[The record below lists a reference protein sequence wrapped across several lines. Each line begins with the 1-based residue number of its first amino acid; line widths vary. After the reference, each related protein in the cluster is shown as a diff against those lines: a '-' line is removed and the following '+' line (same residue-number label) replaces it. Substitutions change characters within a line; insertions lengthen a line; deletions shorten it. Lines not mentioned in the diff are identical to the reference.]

1 MAKTS
6 KARSLTKA
14 ELRIMQ
20 VLWKLRRGTVADVV
34 AAVPKPPL
42 AYTTVLTMLR
52 ILEQKGAVKRE
63 LDGRAHVYFPAF
75 EQDDA
80 ASTAIGDVVKSFFSN
95 SKTALAM
102 RLISESKPDK
112 EELRNIREMLAQY
125 EKEAE

>member
-1 MAKTS
+1 MARS

-20 VLWKLRRGTVADVV
+20 VLWKARRATVADVV
-34 AAVPKPPL
+34 AATPKPPL

-75 EQDDA
+75 EQDEA
-80 ASTAIGDVVKSFFSN
+80 ARSAVGDVVQSFFAN

-102 RLISESKPDK
+102 RLIAEERPDRDELARMKALIASYEEESK
-112 EELRNIREMLAQY
+112 
-125 EKEAE
+125 

>member
-1 MAKTS
+1 MAKS
-6 KARSLTKA
+6 PKARSLTKA

-34 AAVPKPPL
+34 ADVPKPPL

-75 EQDDA
+75 EADDA
-80 ASTAIGDVVKSFFSN
+80 AGTAIGDVVKSFFSN

-102 RLISESKPDK
+102 RLIAEQKPDK
-112 EELRNIREMLAQY
+112 KELQHIREMLAQY
-125 EKEAE
+125 EKDAE